1 MASALVS
8 WLYNTNKE
16 QPAVAGAV
24 AAAEVARVLS
34 PFIIFMAD
42 HSSKELRLVLFL
54 LSLLLLQ
61 LILPVEL
68 CRPGDHNSRLKENE
82 CKVERENS
90 KNGGKG
96 THNMGENK

>member
-1 MASALVS
+1 M
-8 WLYNTNKE
+8 
-16 QPAVAGAV
+16 AGA

-42 HSSKELRLVLFL
+42 HSSKELLLVLFL
-54 LSLLLLQ
+54 LSLLLVLLLQ

>member
-1 MASALVS
+1 M
-8 WLYNTNKE
+8 
-16 QPAVAGAV
+16 AGA

-42 HSSKELRLVLFL
+42 HSSEELLLGLFL
-54 LSLLLLQ
+54 LSLLLQ

-68 CRPGDHNSRLKENE
+68 CRPGDHGSRLKENE

>member
-1 MASALVS
+1 M
-8 WLYNTNKE
+8 
-16 QPAVAGAV
+16 AGAV

-42 HSSKELRLVLFL
+42 HSSEELLLVLFL
-54 LSLLLLQ
+54 LSLLLVLQ

-68 CRPGDHNSRLKENE
+68 CRPGDHNSRLKGNE